1 MIWLYLI
8 GGLVSLTI
16 CLSGNRL
23 GRLLGVMDLPDGER
37 KLHSRATPLV
47 GGISVMLPVVL
58 SSLLLANTTAFTP
71 FYLSFATATAAV
83 MLLGLIDDRKHI
95 RPYIRLAIS
104 VVIGY
109 GVIQVVPD
117 INVTFLSFTFLDSP
131 VFMNGIWALVFTLLC
146 LVGLQNA
153 INMADGQNGLVM
165 GMTLIW
171 VVCLSAYAPT
181 HLLPLLG
188 VFAIGLAIALIFNL
202 NGRLFL
208 GDSGSYAISISIGI
222 LAIYVYTVGFDR
234 LPADVVAIWFLVPVL
249 DCLRLMV
256 TRLVRG
262 RSPFSSDRHHLHHML
277 QGLMSARRALMCYL
291 GLVAVPA
298 VLAWAAPSFTLW
310 WGVMTFVIYAVILA
324 VQKQK
329 RAIVQRDISAL

>member
-1 MIWLYLI
+1 MIWLLI
-8 GGLVSLTI
+8 ISGLVSLAVCFMGDTI
-16 CLSGNRL
+16 
-23 GRLLGVMDLPDGER
+23 GRLLGVMDSPDGER
-37 KLHSRATPLV
+37 KLHSHATPLV
-47 GGISVMLPVVL
+47 GGLAVMLPVVL
-58 SSLLLANTTAFTP
+58 SSLFLANITVFTL
-71 FYLSFATATAAV
+71 FYLSFAAATAAV
-83 MLLGLIDDRKHI
+83 MLLGLIDDRNHI

-109 GVIQVVPD
+109 GVILVVPD

-131 VFMNGIWALVFTLLC
+131 LFLNGIWALIFTLLC

-208 GDSGSYAISISIGI
+208 GDSGSYAISISMGI
-222 LAIYVYTVGFDR
+222 LAIYVYAVGFDR
-234 LPADVVAIWFLVPVL
+234 LPADIVAIWFLVPVM

-256 TRLVRG
+256 MRMVRG

-277 QGLMSARRALMCYL
+277 QGLMSTRRALMCYL
-291 GLVAVPA
+291 GLVAGPA
-298 VLAWAAPSFTLW
+298 VLAWAAPAFTLW
-310 WGVMTFVIYAVILA
+310 WGVMTFVIYTIILA

-329 RAIVQRDISAL
+329 RAMAQRDISAL

>member
-1 MIWLYLI
+1 MIWLCLT
-8 GGLVSLTI
+8 GGFVSLMI
-16 CLSGNRL
+16 CFMGDRI
-23 GRLLGVMDLPDGER
+23 GQLLGVMDAPDGVR

-47 GGISVMLPVVL
+47 GGLAIMLPVVL
-58 SSLLLANTTAFTP
+58 SSLFLANATTFTP
-71 FYLSFATATAAV
+71 FYLSFAAATAAV
-83 MLLGLIDDRKHI
+83 MLLGLVDDRKHI

-109 GVIQVVPD
+109 GVIIVVPD

-131 VFMNGIWALVFTLLC
+131 VFLNGIWALIFTLLC

-208 GDSGSYAISISIGI
+208 GDSGSYAISISMGI
-222 LAIYVYTVGFDR
+222 LAIYIYTVGFDR
-234 LPADVVAIWFLVPVL
+234 LPADIVAIWFLVPVL

-256 TRLVRG
+256 MRMVRG

-277 QGLMSARRALMCYL
+277 QGLMSTRRALVCYL
-291 GLVAVPA
+291 GLVAVPG
-298 VLAWAAPSFTLW
+298 VLAWAVPALTLW
-310 WGVMTFVIYAVILA
+310 WGVITFVIYAIILA

-329 RAIVQRDISAL
+329 RVAAQRDISAL

>member
-1 MIWLYLI
+1 MIWIYLA
-8 GGLVSLTI
+8 GGLVSLTV
-16 CLSGNRL
+16 CLLGDKL
-23 GRLLGVMDLPDGER
+23 GRLFGVMDSPDGER

-47 GGISVMLPVVL
+47 GGMAVMVPVVL
-58 SSLLLANTTAFTP
+58 VSLFLANTTAFTP
-71 FYLSFATATAAV
+71 FYISFAAATAAV
-83 MLLGLIDDRKHI
+83 MVLGLIDDRNHI

-117 INVTFLSFTFLDSP
+117 INVTFLSFSFLDSP

-181 HLLPLLG
+181 QLLPLLG

-256 TRLVRG
+256 MRMVRG

-277 QGLMSARRALMCYL
+277 QGLMSARRALTCYL
-291 GLVAVPA
+291 GLVAGPA
-298 VLAWAAPSFTLW
+298 VLAWAVPAFTLW
-310 WGVMTFVIYAVILA
+310 WGVMTFVIYAIILA

-329 RAIVQRDISAL
+329 RAVAQRDISAQ

>member
-1 MIWLYLI
+1 MIWLYLV
-8 GGLVSLTI
+8 GGLVSFAI
-16 CLSGNRL
+16 CLSGNWL
-23 GRLLGVMDLPDGER
+23 GRLLDVMDAPDGAR
-37 KLHSRATPLV
+37 KLHSQATPLV
-47 GGISVMLPVVL
+47 GGLAVMLPVVL
-58 SSLLLANTTAFTP
+58 SSLFLASTTAFSP
-71 FYLSFATATAAV
+71 FYLSFAAATAAV
-83 MLLGLIDDRKHI
+83 MLLGLIDDRNHI

-109 GVIQVVPD
+109 GVILVVPD

-208 GDSGSYAISISIGI
+208 GDSGSYAISISMGI

-234 LPADVVAIWFLVPVL
+234 LPADIVAIWFLVPVL

-256 TRLVRG
+256 MRMVRG

-277 QGLMSARRALMCYL
+277 QGLMSTRRALMCYL
-291 GLVAVPA
+291 GLVAGPA
-298 VLAWAAPSFTLW
+298 VLAWAAPAFTLW
-310 WGVMTFVIYAVILA
+310 WGVMTFVIYTIILA

-329 RAIVQRDISAL
+329 RIVAQRDISAL

>member
-1 MIWLYLI
+1 MIWLYLV

-16 CLSGNRL
+16 CILGNSL
-23 GRLLGVMDLPDGER
+23 GRLLGVMDSPDGER

-47 GGISVMLPVVL
+47 GGLAVMLPVVFA
-58 SSLLLANTTAFTP
+58 SLFLANTTSFAP
-71 FYLSFATATAAV
+71 FYFSFAAATAAV

-109 GVIQVVPD
+109 GVILVVPD

-131 VFMNGIWALVFTLLC
+131 LFLNGIWALIFTLLC

-208 GDSGSYAISISIGI
+208 GDSGSYAISISMGI
-222 LAIYVYTVGFDR
+222 LAIYVYAVGFDR
-234 LPADVVAIWFLVPVL
+234 LPADIVAIWFLVPVM

-256 TRLVRG
+256 MRMVRG

-277 QGLMSARRALMCYL
+277 QGLMSTRRALMCYL

-298 VLAWAAPSFTLW
+298 VLAWAAPAFTLW
-310 WGVMTFVIYAVILA
+310 WGVMTFVIYAIILA

-329 RAIVQRDISAL
+329 RIVAQRDTSVL

>member
-1 MIWLYLI
+1 MIWLYLV

-16 CLSGNRL
+16 CIFGNPL
-23 GRLLGVMDLPDGER
+23 GRLLGVMDSPDGER

-47 GGISVMLPVVL
+47 GGLAVMLPIVMAAFFL
-58 SSLLLANTTAFTP
+58 ASSTAFTP
-71 FYLSFATATAAV
+71 FYISFAVATAAV
-83 MLLGLIDDRKHI
+83 MLLGLVDDRKHI

-109 GVIQVVPD
+109 GVILVVPD
-117 INVTFLSFTFLDSP
+117 INVTFLSFSFLDSP
-131 VFMNGIWALVFTLLC
+131 IFMNGIWALIFTLLC

-208 GDSGSYAISISIGI
+208 GDSGSYAISISMGI
-222 LAIYVYTVGFDR
+222 LAIYIYTVGFDR
-234 LPADVVAIWFLVPVL
+234 LPADIVAIWFLVPVL

-256 TRLVRG
+256 MRMVRG
-262 RSPFSSDRHHLHHML
+262 CSPFSSDRHHLHHML
-277 QGLMSARRALMCYL
+277 QGLMSTRRALMSYL

-298 VLAWAAPSFTLW
+298 VLTWAAPAHTLW
-310 WGVMTFVIYAVILA
+310 WGVMTFVIYAIILA
-324 VQKQK
+324 IQKQK
-329 RAIVQRDISAL
+329 RVVAQRDISAL